1 MARMIIEE
9 KTNVIETT
17 HDLISKEKCLVT
29 LGSGCICSRLLD
41 DGEPIGLVFSDPAE
55 FAVDAIAETDRG
67 AVGESITG
75 SFKGMQVYFG
85 PVEIDDI
92 SRVAHDTDFQQ
103 TEYTNNQE
111 FLEAARSKLDDLG
124 ATKDERRG
132 TLDEEG
138 VIIGTD
144 QEDEKI
150 VLVAKDPEIVL
161 VRGKSVFVV
170 KENRLVSVEK
180 SGVTATEPSGKTITI
195 GKNGIGGIDIPGTK
209 GLGQSIS
216 NIVGKS
222 MMGLKGLKGLKS
234 LKKLRSSDI
243 DDLDWEDEE

>member
-1 MARMIIEE
+1 MARMIIDET
-9 KTNVIETT
+9 TNIIETSY
-17 HDLISKEKCLVT
+17 DLISKEKCLVT
-29 LGSGCICSRLLD
+29 LGSGCVWSRLLD
-41 DGEPIGLVFSDPAE
+41 NGKPIGLVFSGPAE
-55 FAVDAIAETDRG
+55 FVVDAIAETDRG
-67 AVGESITG
+67 AVGESISG
-75 SFKGMQVYFG
+75 SFKGIQVYFG
-85 PVEIDDI
+85 PTEIDDI
-92 SRVAHDTDFQQ
+92 SRVANDIDFQQ
-103 TEYTNNQE
+103 TGYKNSHE
-111 FLEAARSKLDDLG
+111 FLEAAWSKLDDLG

-170 KENRLVSVEK
+170 KEDRLVSVEK
-180 SGVTATEPSGKTITI
+180 SGVTVTESSGKTITI
-195 GKNGIGGIDIPGTK
+195 GKNGIGGIDIPGIK

-216 NIVGKS
+216 NIVGIS

-243 DDLDWEDEE
+243 EGLDWEDEG